1 MTTLWNGDELR
12 MERLTSPE
20 VGGALGRGFT
30 TAVSACGAVEQHGP
44 AVAMSMDASHG
55 SALALAVA
63 RRLGRALVAP
73 TVRVGCSEHHMAFP
87 GTLTLRKETFRAV
100 VTDYV
105 TSLARHGFTRV
116 VILPTHGGN
125 FGPLAELVPEL
136 DADGPVRVEA
146 FTDLFETMAVWQE
159 EAEAFG
165 VADRVGGHADVA
177 EASILLS
184 LHPDRVR
191 PDRAEPGRVGPLEPE
206 VSARLFA
213 EGMKAVSP
221 NGVLGDPTGMDPE
234 LGRRLVE
241 ALAERVVE
249 SLDRAEEGDE

>member
-1 MTTLWNGDELR
+1 
-12 MERLTSPE
+12 MERMTSPE
-20 VGGALGRGFT
+20 VGEALEAGYT
-30 TAVSACGAVEQHGP
+30 TAVFACGAVEQHGP

-63 RRLGRALVAP
+63 RRLGDALVAP

-87 GTLTLRKETFRAV
+87 GTLTLRRETFRAV

-105 TSLARHGFTRV
+105 TSLEHHGFERV

-125 FGPLAELVPEL
+125 FAPLAELVPEL
-136 DADGPVRVEA
+136 DAAGSMRVEA
-146 FTDLFETMAVWQE
+146 FTDLFETMAVWRE
-159 EAEAFG
+159 EAEAYG
-165 VADRVGGHADVA
+165 VAERVGGHADVA
-177 EASILLS
+177 EASILMS
-184 LHPDRVR
+184 LHPERVR
-191 PDRAEPGRVGPLEPE
+191 PDRAEPGRMGPLDPE

-249 SLDRAEEGDE
+249 GLGQEA